1 MSSLASV
8 PPASALASDAASLR
22 APAPAKA
29 SAERIKALEEAE
41 TAKLKKAEEAK
52 ALALALINTSME
64 KLDLVYQWYGLAEEV
79 SSLDMQKARL
89 QTELEG
95 FRQQES
101 TLQAE
106 LDELNGERQELLSG
120 LAMSLSLP
128 LFQTTSPPALAE
140 NKQTSSSSSSQAD
153 LVEGSNLIKENQTTT
168 TTAIPTPVMGGVA
181 EPAGLLV
188 GPNPGLAVEDI
199 TPGFSRNP
207 WWKLTEID
215 LAAMLDTKTSHPN
228 FLVQKWLNQAALAV
242 RAGDWATAADWFSR
256 LTIGAG
262 KDSYLAWLGHAA
274 SFTANPPSNQREVKA
289 ALEKAYALKEDYER
303 IGKALLSIYDEKA
316 KEKALLV
323 TPALVGNK
331 PLTQIDNK
339 IGTQLPTSP
348 SLNHAAPPAGVNFQ
362 VEQEEVEADSVGMGG
377 EEADYGEDLTFEEER
392 ESGTVSYA
400 GQATPAES
408 SSEGHAEVESVAL
421 PGADMDRKTG
431 EGSQPIAN
439 FSSPTYASNRTNGTN
454 GRTKTGR

>member
-8 PPASALASDAASLR
+8 PPASALASEAAPLSGATPDR
-22 APAPAKA
+22 V
-29 SAERIKALEEAE
+29 AERIKALEEAE

-52 ALALALINTSME
+52 AKAEALINTSME

-79 SSLDMQKARL
+79 SLLDMHKAQL

-95 FRQQES
+95 FRRQES
-101 TLQAE
+101 SLQAE
-106 LDELNGERQELLSG
+106 LAELNGERQELLSG

-128 LFQTTSPPALAE
+128 LFQTTSSPLPVG
-140 NKQTSSSSSSQAD
+140 NKQTSSSSQAV

-168 TTAIPTPVMGGVA
+168 TTTTAIPNPVIPSVA
-181 EPAGLLV
+181 EPADLLV
-188 GPNPGLAVEDI
+188 EPEGGVVVEDT

-207 WWKLTEID
+207 WWQLSEID

-242 RAGDWATAADWFSR
+242 CAGDWVTAADWFSR

-274 SFTANPPSNQREVKA
+274 SFTANAPSNLREVKA
-289 ALEKAYALKEDYER
+289 ALEKAYTLKEDYER
-303 IGKALLSIYDEKA
+303 IGKALLSIYDEEA

-323 TPALVGNK
+323 TPAPLGNK

-348 SLNHAAPPAGVNFQ
+348 SLDQAAPPAVVNFQ
-362 VEQEEVEADSVGMGG
+362 VEQEQVADVSRGMGG
-377 EEADYGEDLTFEEER
+377 EEADFGEDLTFEEER
-392 ESGTVSYA
+392 ESGTVNYT

-408 SSEGHAEVESVAL
+408 SYGGPAEVASVAT
-421 PGADMDRKTG
+421 PSADMDRKAG

-439 FSSPTYASNRTNGTN
+439 FSSPGYASPRTTSTN